1 MDMNY
6 MQQDPRVTREMIS
19 LLERQLVEVRT
30 AAEANPNDYNVYAKW
45 GELLLELSMFKNG
58 DEATQIL
65 SQCINKLEKSLSIF
79 PDNPH
84 PMIVLASALNAR
96 AFLQHD
102 SQVALSLFE
111 RSKKNFQRALELDPT
126 NEKCRQ
132 LLEAMENA
140 PELHQRVV
148 AQLQAEG
155 QYSSKAASN
164 SGNDEWFYDALG
176 WGILIFGGISVL
188 AILNMKQAAA

>member
-1 MDMNY
+1 MNY
-6 MQQDPRVTREMIS
+6 LQQDPRVAREMIS
-19 LLERQLVEVRT
+19 LLERQLVEIRT

-102 SQVALSLFE
+102 TQVALSLFE
-111 RSKKNFQRALELDPT
+111 RSKKNFERALELDPT

-155 QYSSKAASN
+155 QYSNKSALTA
-164 SGNDEWFYDALG
+164 GNDEWFYDALG